1 MTPQQQRR
9 QSQLAFAASGA
20 ELAVGSLA
28 NCPLPLGQLLATRAD
43 SPWVRRHFAGGLTA
57 EVYQLEAGGRLW
69 TLKRA
74 RTPCKVRNPDGQ
86 TSFLNEVQRRGELQA
101 LKRQADWGE
110 ALAGI
115 VETRYASYRQGLL
128 LSPWIAGE
136 AIDEW
141 DERRL
146 LQLFDSLRALLQLGF
161 FEWDLCPGNLLDDG
175 RIRLFDFGYMYRF
188 DPLHSFN
195 SNGLLTPQHHGAE
208 RFETRCYY
216 AHLLHLERQRGQ
228 SAALAALELEKRI
241 ALECYQRLCSH
252 LAGRGASAT
261 VLAWLQRIVTAWR
274 NALGGGLDGLY
285 LREAWRSHLSDLADD
300 LGGQTCTPLTLQ
312 RIAWLQQCL
321 DECGAQL
328 QRLELLAGRTADAWR
343 AQLEQAQQQALSWQV
358 SE

>member
-1 MTPQQQRR
+1 MTPEQQRR
-9 QSQLAFAASGA
+9 QSQLAFAASRA
-20 ELAVGSLA
+20 ELEVGSLVDS
-28 NCPLPLGQLLATRAD
+28 PLPLDQLLATGPG

-57 EVYQLEAGGRLW
+57 EVYQLEVGGRLW

-74 RTPCKVRNPDGQ
+74 RNPCKVRNPDGQ

-101 LKRQADWGE
+101 LKQRADWRE

-136 AIDEW
+136 AIGEW

-146 LQLFDSLRALLQLGF
+146 LQLFDSLLALLQLGF

-188 DPLHSFN
+188 DPLRACN

-216 AHLLHLERQRGQ
+216 AHLLHLERERGQ

-241 ALECYQRLCSH
+241 ALDCYRRLHRKLST
-252 LAGRGASAT
+252 RGASAT
-261 VLAWLQRIVTAWR
+261 VLAWLDGIIAQWR
-274 NALGGGLDGLY
+274 SALGGGLDGLY
-285 LREAWRSHLSDLADD
+285 LREAWHSHLSDLEDD

-312 RIAWLQQCL
+312 RIGWLQQCL
-321 DECGAQL
+321 HECGAQL
-328 QRLELLAGRTADAWR
+328 QRLELLAGRTPDAWR
-343 AQLEQAQQQALSWQV
+343 AQLEQAQQQAHEWQV